1 MLQLFTHRRDSGS
14 LIAHPRGWWVST
26 GNHSRRAIGSPQR
39 RDPSMETQSALKL
52 EVAALSD
59 VGCKR
64 SNNEDSFGYDL
75 STQIFAV
82 CDGMGGMAAGEVAS
96 STAVAE
102 LVRSFNERPSEMQA
116 EKRLYQAILHANSA
130 VLVCAEQ

>member
-1 MLQLFTHRRDSGS
+1 
-14 LIAHPRGWWVST
+14 
-26 GNHSRRAIGSPQR
+26 
-39 RDPSMETQSALKL
+39 MESQSVLKL
-52 EVAALSD
+52 EVAALTD

-82 CDGMGGMAAGEVAS
+82 CDGMGGMAGGEVAS

-102 LVRSFNERPSEMQA
+102 LVRSFNQQPRDAQGEQ
-116 EKRLYQAILHANSA
+116 RLYQAILYANQQ
-130 VLVCAEQ
+130 VCLLARRQR

>member
-1 MLQLFTHRRDSGS
+1 MPATLSGS
-14 LIAHPRGWWVST
+14 A
-26 GNHSRRAIGSPQR
+26 RRNFSLQAQNV
-39 RDPSMETQSALKL
+39 LKL
-52 EVAALSD
+52 NVAALTD

-64 SNNEDSFGYDL
+64 SNNEDSFGFDL

-102 LVRSFNERPSEMQA
+102 LVRCFNELLADMRA
-116 EKRLYQAILHANSA
+116 EDRLYQAILHANRQ
-130 VLVCAEQ
+130 VCRLANESD